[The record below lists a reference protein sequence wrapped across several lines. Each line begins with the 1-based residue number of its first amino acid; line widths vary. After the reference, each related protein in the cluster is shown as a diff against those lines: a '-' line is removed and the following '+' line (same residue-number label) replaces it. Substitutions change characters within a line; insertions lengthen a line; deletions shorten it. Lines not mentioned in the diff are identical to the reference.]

1 MSRSRLLSRTVALLL
16 VATASPA
23 ALGAPPAAAS
33 APRVAT
39 ASAAAAT
46 TATTASAGDSDG
58 DGLDDLVDGC
68 PAVASA
74 NPTGCPS
81 ASRTARLRWLEG
93 RDRLEARVRS
103 PEPSC
108 ASRVRVSLW
117 RVRPGR
123 DVKVEG
129 ANSSAAGRQRFRAK
143 RRATYYVTVSPS
155 YSSGRA
161 ECLGA
166 VSRRVRVPRT

>member
-1 MSRSRLLSRTVALLL
+1 MTRSRLLSRTVALVL
-16 VATASPA
+16 VAAFSPA
-23 ALGAPPAAAS
+23 ALSAPPI
-33 APRVAT
+33 
-39 ASAAAAT
+39 ASAAPRAAL
-46 TATTASAGDSDG
+46 ASAGDSDG

-68 PAVASA
+68 PAVASS

-93 RDRLEARVRS
+93 RNRLEARILS
-103 PEPSC
+103 PEQTC
-108 ASRVRVSLW
+108 ASRARISLW
-117 RVRPGR
+117 RVRPDR

-129 ANSSAAGRQRFRAK
+129 ANASYAGRRRFRAT

-161 ECLGA
+161 ECLRA
-166 VSRRVRVPRT
+166 VSRKVRVPRR

>member
-16 VATASPA
+16 VAAASPA
-23 ALGAPPAAAS
+23 ALGAQPAAAS
-33 APRVAT
+33 APHVAAVSAVSAVSAVAT
-39 ASAAAAT
+39 T
-46 TATTASAGDSDG
+46 GDSDG

-68 PAVASA
+68 PTVASS

-81 ASRTARLRWLEG
+81 ASRTARLRWREG
-93 RDRLEARVRS
+93 RDRLEVRILS
-103 PEPSC
+103 PETTC
-108 ASRVRVSLW
+108 AARARVSLW

-129 ANSSAAGRQRFRAK
+129 ANTSSTGRQRFRAT

-166 VSRRVRVPRT
+166 TSRKVRVPRR